1 MKNNYIIYVLIIL
14 TGLKSTICDNGFL
27 FLLLLN
33 MLFHKFRHMQRH
45 QIQDFSFTGSKMN
58 LLLITFVF
66 LGNILMAQNVVE
78 KIVQEEN
85 SNSQLQTLAHELFD
99 GIGPRL
105 IGTPQMKKAHDWAV
119 EKYTNWGIT
128 ARNEQ
133 WGEWKGWERGITHI
147 DMLSPR
153 VKSLEGT
160 QLSWSPSTKGK
171 SLKAEIVILPDVVD
185 SIAFASWL
193 PNVKGK
199 FVMISMNQPTGRPD
213 DNWQQFATKE
223 SFDKLKKERNEKS
236 EAWRKRI
243 TKTGYSNRMLPIILE
258 KAGAVGILTNNWS
271 NGFGVDKIFSAYTN
285 IIPTVDIALED
296 YGTLYRLVEAGD
308 NPIISIQTDSKDLGI
323 VPTYNTIAEI
333 KGVEKPDEYVM
344 LSAHFDSWDAGQG
357 ATDNGTGT
365 LTMMEAMRMLKLF
378 YPNPKRTILVG
389 HWGGEEQG
397 LNGSRSF
404 VEDHPEVVEKLQ
416 ALFNQD
422 NGTGRIVNISGQGF
436 QNASEFITKWLS
448 AAPSII
454 KDSIKTSF
462 PGVPS
467 GGGSDFA
474 SFLAVGAPGFSLSAL
489 SWSYYNYTW
498 HTNRDTY
505 DKIVF
510 DDVQKNAILTAI
522 LIYMACE
529 DDATFPRDKVDLGT
543 DKKTGKPIEW
553 PTQVKAIRKG
563 PVVPTK

>member
-1 MKNNYIIYVLIIL
+1 
-14 TGLKSTICDNGFL
+14 
-27 FLLLLN
+27 
-33 MLFHKFRHMQRH
+33 MQIH
-45 QIQDFSFTGSKMN
+45 PFQDFSFTGSKAK
-58 LLLITFVF
+58 LLLITFLLF
-66 LGNILMAQNVVE
+66 GNILMAQSVVE

-85 SNSQLQTLAHELFD
+85 SNSQLQKLAHELFD

-105 IGTPQMKKAHDWAV
+105 VGTPQMKKANEWAV
-119 EKYTNWGIT
+119 EKYAGWGIS

-171 SLKAEIVILPDVVD
+171 SIKAEIIIIPEVAD
-185 SIAFASWL
+185 SIAFLDWL

-223 SFDKLKKERNEKS
+223 SFDKLKKERAQQND
-236 EAWRKRI
+236 AWRSRLR
-243 TKTGYSNRMLPIILE
+243 KTGYSNRMLPIILE

-271 NGFGVDKIFSAYTN
+271 NGFGVDKIFSAYTST
-285 IIPTVDIALED
+285 IPTVDIALED
-296 YGTLYRLVEAGD
+296 YGTLYRLVESGD
-308 NPIISIQTDSKDLGI
+308 NPIISIRTDSKDLGT

-333 KGVEKPDEYVM
+333 KGTEKPDEYVM

-365 LTMMEAMRMLKLF
+365 LTMMEAMRILKLV

-389 HWGGEEQG
+389 HWGSEEQG
-397 LNGSRSF
+397 LNGSRAF
-404 VEDHPEVVEKLQ
+404 VEDHPEVVNKLQ

-436 QNASEFITKWLS
+436 QHAGDFISRWLA
-448 AAPSII
+448 AAPNNI
-454 KDSIKTSF
+454 KDSIKTTF
-462 PGVPS
+462 PGAPA

-489 SWSYYNYTW
+489 SWSYNNYTW

-510 DDVQKNAILTAI
+510 DDLRNNAILTAI

-529 DDATFPRDKVDLGT
+529 DEATFLRDKADLGS
-543 DKKTGKPIEW
+543 DKRTGQPVKW
-553 PTQVKAIRKG
+553 PAQVKAIRKG
-563 PVVPTK
+563 PVAPTN